1 MQTSLRWLLRS
12 RPGEGRLLTTLGV
25 ILAASMLAEQVAAIV
40 AMSGFLASGSVNGI
54 LVVWIVD
61 MAIGLAA
68 AVLYAAVI
76 DRYRRRDLL
85 AGLLAGLA
93 VCYGALV
100 LAFAFGILP
109 RLAYAAVVI
118 LVDLQ
123 WVILP
128 LVFWVLASD
137 QTDMAQAQRLFPVI
151 AGVGFVGRLA
161 GIFLSLAAPGLIHTL
176 GWPPGVL
183 LAVNVVIYLLALGIL
198 LRNPADDRGS
208 GRVARPEPARQMLSE
223 GWQFV
228 REVPAFRFLGL
239 AAAAGALALTVI
251 EFHFLAVTQA
261 AVVDATTTPADD
273 YQRFYSLYRLGLTVA
288 SLIVQG
294 VLTSRIIQ
302 RLTLKNAFVVL
313 PLALLGGS
321 LLVLGA
327 AGLAPVIAA
336 FFLTKLTQTTV
347 DQSAVSALRGL
358 IPEERRGRVA
368 LFVSAYIP
376 SAATIVAAA
385 LIGGILVVAARLGRP
400 ELASRGYLTLG
411 VLAGGLAVWA
421 AAAMRASYE
430 TSLLNWRL
438 KRRQRGG
445 AVSARLEL

>member
-1 MQTSLRWLLRS
+1 MQTSLRRLWRI
-12 RPGEGRLLTTLGV
+12 RPGEGRLLATLGI

-54 LVVWIVD
+54 LVVWVVD

-68 AVLYAAVI
+68 AVLYTAVI
-76 DRYRRRDLL
+76 DRYRRHDLL

-93 VCYGALV
+93 ACYSALA
-100 LAFAFGILP
+100 LAFAFGIWP

-123 WVILP
+123 WAILP

-137 QTDMAQAQRLFPVI
+137 RTDMAQAQRLFPVI

-161 GIFLSLAAPGLIHTL
+161 GILVSLAAPGLIHAL

-183 LAVNVVIYLLALGIL
+183 LAVNVAIYLLALGIL
-198 LRNPADDRGS
+198 LGNRADERGS
-208 GRVARPEPARQMLSE
+208 GRVARPEPVRQMLSE

-239 AAAAGALALTVI
+239 ATAAGALALTVI

-261 AVVDATTTPADD
+261 AFTTADN

-288 SLIVQG
+288 SLVVQG

-302 RLTLKNAFVVL
+302 RLTLKNAFLVL
-313 PLALLGGS
+313 PLVLLVGALLA
-321 LLVLGA
+321 LGA

-336 FFLTKLTQTTV
+336 FFLAKLAQTTV

-376 SAATIVAAA
+376 AAATIVAAA
-385 LIGGILVVAARLGRP
+385 LIGGILAAAARLGRP
-400 ELASRGYLTLG
+400 EQASLGYLALG

-421 AAAMRASYE
+421 IAAMRASYE

-438 KRRQRGG
+438 KRRPRGG